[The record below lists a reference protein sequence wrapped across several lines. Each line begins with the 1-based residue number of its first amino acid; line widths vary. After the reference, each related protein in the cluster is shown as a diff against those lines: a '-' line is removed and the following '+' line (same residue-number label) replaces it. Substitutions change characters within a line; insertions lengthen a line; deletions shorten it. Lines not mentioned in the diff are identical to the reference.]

1 MQGQGLIEEPT
12 TYSTSLSITEQQAEL
27 LAIVGAIET
36 LKRWRNQLSGLSREQ
51 AVEMQGD
58 FERDLAQKKHNLG
71 RRARNIRVVRA

>member
-1 MQGQGLIEEPT
+1 M
-12 TYSTSLSITEQQAEL
+12 

-36 LKRWRNQLSGLSREQ
+36 LKRWRNQLSGLSRDQ
-51 AVEMQGD
+51 AVEMQAD